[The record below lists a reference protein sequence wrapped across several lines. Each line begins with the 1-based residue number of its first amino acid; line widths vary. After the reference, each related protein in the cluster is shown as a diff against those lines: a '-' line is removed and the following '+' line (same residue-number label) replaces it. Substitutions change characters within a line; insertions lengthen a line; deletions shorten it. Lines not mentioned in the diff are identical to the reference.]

1 MPRIRLQP
9 PFQPGASPSGL
20 TNRFAIK
27 QETKSAFSF
36 RVTFVRFLVYNN
48 VGIIKSHDSEAEKSI
63 DVEFHD
69 IATHHALHF
78 ANTDNLSMAALSSTV
93 LAMASTGGH

>member
-1 MPRIRLQP
+1 MPRVRLQP

-20 TNRFAIK
+20 TNRF
-27 QETKSAFSF
+27 
-36 RVTFVRFLVYNN
+36 LVYNS
-48 VGIIKSHDSEAEKSI
+48 VGIVKSHASEAESSI

-93 LAMASTGGH
+93 LALASTGQCANLTQTYICTVHDTFRRH